1 MIVHFNL
8 SWMSSVKVCRT
19 RAPLLMRKP
28 THPLLLE
35 AFHWL
40 LNITIVFLATR
51 YLFSMNNRGI
61 FYGYDSQSF
70 RTLLGASYR
79 LSNVLFGLGIDFV
92 NGLGNVSSVP
102 NPHWFPSVLLASAP
116 SGNIEDGPLAYA
128 IAATELFAATLLCG
142 RALALKLSV
151 SIAAGWLITLA
162 TWPLFV
168 SPKIVTLWVF
178 TPTHAEIL
186 SVSVLVTTAALCMR
200 ARPIWRPI
208 LLTAIAFFGLTHVV
222 LGDPTSLT
230 LVGPVV
236 AISAGVSFLLS
247 SNQSER
253 LTIFLCWA
261 VIAVACFV
269 LGYFHY
275 LWGLLAYTA
284 TNFYPDIFTRPHTL
298 FEGETTLLL
307 WVPVYEFTMA
317 SFGNLTSL
325 FSPERLFVGG
335 GIVGGIALLWV
346 GSPNQ
351 RRLALSVLIAE
362 AVFLCAGFTNYF
374 WPFWFG
380 PQIRYYELM
389 LFPYFALCI
398 CFIVFLPANLVWRVG
413 RNWFSNRAF
422 LWVPQIADGAV
433 AIMLSASIGLYAT
446 TIGENIREQAKQD
459 VAYALASP
467 FPQPETSITHILK
480 AEAKLI
486 PGEPFRGRV
495 AVMTGLSPEVRNHGM
510 AGLIHHFS
518 QLATGNFHDGPGL
531 WQDDIPTWLEYN
543 RLMSP
548 ARFVLQRCYAVP
560 LLRAAGVRFVITDLP
575 IPWDIPR
582 LTSGEAKHR
591 AELTIPTPS
600 SAQQLLLSSSS
611 HSTFESFRLHLYELN
626 NPNLGQFSP
635 VEVKEAEDARSLF
648 NTLCLSLSDPDHT
661 VFGAVESAGPLRKAS
676 LESFTI
682 ARDGYK
688 VRARSDGSSILLLPI
703 EFSRCLRVVSG
714 LNGPAPR
721 LFRADLAL
729 TGVLFERRL
738 NADISFRT
746 GPGDASG
753 CRLQDASDA
762 ERMKLRNAR

>member
-1 MIVHFNL
+1 MHFNL
-8 SWMSSVKVCRT
+8 IRMTSVKVRRT
-19 RAPLLMRKP
+19 DAPLQMRKP
-28 THPLLLE
+28 IRPLVLE
-35 AFHWL
+35 VFLWL

-61 FYGYDSQSF
+61 FYGYDPQSF

-102 NPHWFPSVLLASAP
+102 NPHWFPSVLLALTSTP

-128 IAATELFAATLLCG
+128 IAATELFAATSLCG
-142 RALALKLSV
+142 RALRLNLAI

-168 SPKIVTLWVF
+168 SPKIVTLWF
-178 TPTHAEIL
+178 FSPTHAEIL
-186 SVSVLVTTAALCMR
+186 SLSVIVTTTAFCMR

-208 LLTAIAFFGLTHVV
+208 LLTVIAFLGLTHLV

-236 AISAGVSFLLS
+236 AISAGVSCLLS
-247 SNQSER
+247 SNQAER
-253 LTIFLCWA
+253 LTILLCWA
-261 VIAVACFV
+261 VIAAACFA

-284 TNFYPDIFTRPHTL
+284 TSFFPDIFTRPHTL
-298 FEGETTLLL
+298 FDGETTLLL
-307 WVPVYEFTMA
+307 WTPVHEFTITSFA
-317 SFGNLTSL
+317 SATSL

-335 GIVGGIALLWV
+335 GIIGGIALLWL
-346 GSPNQ
+346 GSPSQ

-398 CFIVFLPANLVWRVG
+398 CFIVFWPANLMWGVARSRFHLAFPWLPRV
-413 RNWFSNRAF
+413 
-422 LWVPQIADGAV
+422 ADGAV
-433 AIMLSASIGLYAT
+433 ALMLPASIGLYAA
-446 TIGENIREQAKQD
+446 TIGPDIREQAQRD
-459 VAYALASP
+459 VGYALASS
-467 FPQPETSITHILK
+467 FPQPETSITRILK
-480 AEAKLI
+480 AEARVI

-510 AGLIHHFS
+510 AGLVHYFS
-518 QLATGNFHDGPGL
+518 QLATGNLHDGPGL
-531 WQDDIPTWLEYN
+531 WQDDIPTWLEN
-543 RLMSP
+543 SRLISP
-548 ARFVLQRCYAVP
+548 ARFMLEGCSSLS
-560 LLRAAGVRFVITDLP
+560 LLRATGVRFVITDLP
-575 IPWDIPR
+575 IPK
-582 LTSGEAKHR
+582 AKQR
-591 AELTIPTPS
+591 AELKILTPP
-600 SAQQLLLSSSS
+600 SAQQLLLWSSRPN
-611 HSTFESFRLHLYELN
+611 FESFPMYLYELD

-635 VEVKEAEDARSLF
+635 IEVKETEDAQSLF
-648 NTLCLSLSDPDHT
+648 NASCSSDLDHV
-661 VFGAVESAGPLRKAS
+661 VFGAVHSTGSLRKAS

-688 VRARSDGSSILLLPI
+688 IRARSDGLAILLLPV
-703 EFSRCLRVVSG
+703 EFSRCLRVISG
-714 LNGPAPR
+714 LDGSAPS

-738 NADISFRT
+738 NADILFRA
-746 GPGDASG
+746 GPADASR

-762 ERMKLRNAR
+762 ERMKLRNAVR